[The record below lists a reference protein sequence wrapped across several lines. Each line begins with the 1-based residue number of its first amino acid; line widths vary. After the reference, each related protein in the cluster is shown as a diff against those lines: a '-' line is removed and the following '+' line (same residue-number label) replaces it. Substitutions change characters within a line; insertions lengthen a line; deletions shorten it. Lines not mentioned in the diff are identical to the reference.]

1 MPDGAAGA
9 LADRVALVTGGASG
23 IGLATAVA
31 LASDGATV
39 FMGVRDTAHGRSVA
53 ADAAS
58 RSLDV
63 RVVAMDVSDA
73 RSVADGFDEI
83 DAAGRLDIVVNNAGM
98 DMVGRAE
105 TLSEIDWDQCLD
117 TNLKGPFL
125 VARQAIPRMRA
136 TGGGVI
142 VNVSSN
148 AGLVA
153 RADEPAYST
162 SKAGLLMLTRSL
174 ARAHAEDRIR
184 VNAVCPGPVGDTAIM
199 DRNLARAPDRSAALE
214 SYLRKSPLAAAW
226 GRLIDPGEVAA
237 LIRFL
242 CSDVA
247 VMITGATITI
257 DGGKSLDGPG

>member
-1 MPDGAAGA
+1 MDQELKG
-9 LADRVALVTGGASG
+9 RVALVTGGATG
-23 IGLATAVA
+23 IGLATARA
-31 LASDGATV
+31 LATDGAAV
-39 FMGVRDTAHGRSVA
+39 YIAVRDLDRGRRVA
-53 ADAAS
+53 AEESA
-58 RSLDV
+58 RGLDV
-63 RVVAMDVSDA
+63 RAVRMDVSDA
-73 RSVADGFDEI
+73 PSVAAAFLEVDE
-83 DAAGRLDIVVNNAGM
+83 AGRLDIVVNNAGI
-98 DMVGRAE
+98 DMVGRVE
-105 TLSEIDWDQCLD
+105 NLSEIDWDTALD

-125 VARQAIPRMRA
+125 VARLAIPRLRS

-142 VNVSSN
+142 VNVASN

-184 VNAVCPGPVGDTAIM
+184 VNAVCPGPVGDTGIM
-199 DRNLARAPDRSAALE
+199 DRNLAQAPDPAAALA
-214 SYLRKSPLAAAW
+214 SYLRKAPLAAAW

-247 VMITGATITI
+247 AMITGATIAI
-257 DGGKSLDGPG
+257 DGGKSLEGPG